1 MSKASTLQKT
11 PMEPRFAGITFF
23 ATSHV
28 GDVCG
33 TNGLPLT
40 PNSITIYGRSQILRT
55 FSHPNLCAYLDI
67 IRGKHERTMI
77 VLEYYAHSLSLARS
91 SISELG
97 IVKLCQQTL
106 QALAYIN
113 TFGVVHRCLA
123 PDNILFDSKGNVKLF
138 NYGLYYM
145 TGQGGD
151 VSFPIGNPR
160 YTAPEVFL
168 VDSQTVSGP
177 KVDVWSLG
185 IILAEIALGVGQLW
199 PELKLAQ
206 LMRKVLS
213 LVHCNSDTSV
223 LSRIAREHS
232 CWTRYESLP
241 RNIVDLI
248 NSCLQLKPSD
258 RPTPDELLKHPAFLE
273 LNMENMQLYPIER
286 NQMESKKE
294 HPLSSL
300 PLQELFYLWRLAG
313 GDVQAELKK
322 QGLIRTMPPI
332 LSVPRLVLL
341 EGNILGKRRDQTSLL
356 DLKIIP
362 LSLDTLC
369 HRLLNVPLSAYY
381 PLIETRSDIIKD
393 DDECDAAN
401 LPLIIRERDTEYQF
415 RRIVLFRRLLAG
427 YPYTRSAIIREARR
441 DIPPLYRGAVWA
453 ALLEVEGDIDSHF
466 IETDKETPT
475 HTDRQIEVDIPRCHQ
490 YDELLSSREGHR
502 KFKRVLKAW
511 VETNP
516 QYVYWQGLDS
526 LCAPFIY
533 LNFNNEAKAFA
544 CLSAFI
550 PKYLHRFFLKDNSA
564 VIREYLAKFTH
575 IIAFHDPDLSN
586 HLQEIGFI
594 PDLFAIPWFL
604 TMFSHVFPL
613 PKILHLWDQLLLGDA
628 SFPLY
633 VGLAIL
639 QQHRD
644 TLLSSGFNE
653 CILLFS
659 DLPEV
664 DIERCL
670 ADSVSLY
677 CCTPRSTTFRQH
689 ERVVV
694 KAPSQKNR
702 PYHPDL
708 EMSAQ
713 TVAELQ
719 AESSPR
725 ISGADLVDLLD
736 SVKFPRP
743 KVLVIDIRSPELY
756 NIASAPGSINIPH
769 SRFDWTVEI
778 PQLPSCPEVTTLL
791 QNRGKILVVAG
802 QGEAP
807 QAAQVAQVLLR
818 SGLPRVCILHR
829 GIDVLQLGNLLTKPA
844 AT

>member
-1 MSKASTLQKT
+1 
-11 PMEPRFAGITFF
+11 MEPRFAGMTFF
-23 ATSHV
+23 ATSHA

-55 FSHPNLCAYLDI
+55 FSHPNLCTYLDI

-77 VLEYYAHSLSLARS
+77 VSEFHAQTLALLQ
-91 SISELG
+91 EPLPLLG
-97 IVKLCQQTL
+97 IVKLCHQTL
-106 QALAYIN
+106 TALSYIN
-113 TFGVVHRCLA
+113 SHDIVHRCLA
-123 PDNILFDSKGNVKLF
+123 PDNIMINAKGNVKLF

-145 TGQGGD
+145 TGKGSD

-160 YTAPEVFL
+160 YMAPEVFL
-168 VDSQTVSGP
+168 VDSQIASGP

-185 IILAEIALGVGQLW
+185 IILTEQALGVEQLW

-213 LVHCNSDTSV
+213 LINCNSDTSV
-223 LSRIAREHS
+223 FSRIAREHS
-232 CWTRYESLP
+232 CWSKYESLP
-241 RNIVDLI
+241 QSLVHLI
-248 NSCLQLKPSD
+248 NSCLQLNPLD
-258 RPTPDELLKHPAFLE
+258 RPTPKELLEFPIFKEYSFDEYSLAERPDTLVETTHH
-273 LNMENMQLYPIER
+273 LN
-286 NQMESKKE
+286 
-294 HPLSSL
+294 SL
-300 PLQELFYLWRLAG
+300 PLQELYYLWRLAG
-313 GDVQAELKK
+313 GDVQSELKK

-341 EGNILGKRRDQTSLL
+341 EGSVLGKRRDQTSLL

-362 LSLDTLC
+362 LSLESLRN
-369 HRLLNVPLSAYY
+369 RLAPVPVSAYY
-381 PLIETRSDIIKD
+381 PLITTKSDVLND
-393 DDECDAAN
+393 AEECDAAD

-415 RRIVLFRRLLAG
+415 RRVVLFRRLLEG
-427 YPYTRSAIIREARR
+427 YPHTKSAIVREARK
-441 DIPPLYRGAVWA
+441 DIPPLYRGRVWA
-453 ALLEVEGDIDSHF
+453 ALLEVEGDIEAHYR
-466 IETDKETPT
+466 ETDKETPT

-490 YDELLSSREGHR
+490 YDELLSSRDGHR

-511 VETNP
+511 VERNP

-533 LNFNNEAKAFA
+533 LNFNNEAMAFA

-575 IIAFHDPDLSN
+575 VIAFHDPDLSN

-594 PDLFAIPWFL
+594 PELFAIPWFL

-670 ADSVSLY
+670 SDSVAFY

-689 ERVVV
+689 ERCPS
-694 KAPSQKNR
+694 KAGLKNK
-702 PYHPDL
+702 PCHPDL

-719 AESSPR
+719 AESCPR
-725 ISGADLVDLLD
+725 ISGADLLDLLD
-736 SVKFPRP
+736 SSKFPRP
-743 KVLVIDIRSPELY
+743 KVMVIDIRSPELY
-756 NIASAPGSINIPH
+756 NVGSAPGSINIPH
-769 SRFDWTVEI
+769 SRFDLTQEI
-778 PQLPSCPEVTTLL
+778 PQLPSCPEVNILL

-802 QGEAP
+802 QGDSPCAI
-807 QAAQVAQVLLR
+807 QIAQIFLR
-818 SGLPRVCILHR
+818 NGLPKVCVLHR
-829 GIDVLQLGNLLTKPA
+829 GIDVLQLANLLTKPTA
-844 AT
+844 I